1 MRMTLSGLRSP
12 LLLALGS
19 HSRAHLEPRAAARRH
34 LSGRLLDAHDGNI
47 LFHDGEYIWYAMGYT
62 NCTLESSWMP
72 PQYCP
77 HLWAPFG
84 GCGFRTDHRV
94 GIYRSPDLV
103 SWTSPAML
111 CRSSRARSASTSG
124 QRSSLIRAA
133 PSSCCG
139 STR

>member
-12 LLLALGS
+12 LLLALGATAVRIS
-19 HSRAHLEPRAAARRH
+19 NLVPRRDV
-34 LSGRLLDAHDGNI
+34 SGRLLDAHDGNI

-84 GCGFRTDHRV
+84 GCGFAS
-94 GIYRSPDLV
+94 GSIL
-103 SWTSPAML
+103 ML
-111 CRSSRARSASTSG
+111 
-124 QRSSLIRAA
+124 
-133 PSSCCG
+133 
-139 STR
+139 